1 MIRTERRVTL
11 LPAMRDAL
19 IITALMPE
27 AVRLIEAWGLK
38 PVRGEPTLERFQTHF
53 GNGVYVAVS
62 GVGKLK
68 SAAACGSVL
77 STLLRRGEPV
87 VANLGIAGARPGVA
101 ERGELFVVN
110 KVRDAASNTRFY
122 PDILFRHPLREA
134 PLETHDAPVTDP
146 SAVPGLVDMEA
157 AGFMQA
163 ATMLVSPSAIIVL
176 KAVSDLC
183 DGSRI
188 TPLMASELISANLPA
203 VEQILATWRTELPLS
218 VELSPEERLLIDS
231 RSEHARLSATQTL
244 ELERTVRSCKAQSI
258 SWREPLDQILGTT
271 ITTKQ
276 GAKAAFNT
284 LQSTLRGGIL
294 P

>member
-1 MIRTERRVTL
+1 MT
-11 LPAMRDAL
+11 RDAL
-19 IITALMPE
+19 IVTALMPE
-27 AVRLIEAWGLK
+27 ASPLISAWGLK
-38 PVRGEPTLERFQTHF
+38 PVRGEPLLERFQVHTA
-53 GNGVYVAVS
+53 NGIHVAVS
-62 GVGKLK
+62 GIGKLK
-68 SAAACGSVL
+68 SATCTAAVL
-77 STLLRRGEPV
+77 ALLAQKSEPV
-87 VANLGIAGARPGVA
+87 VMNLGIAGAAPGA
-101 ERGELFVVN
+101 AAPGELLLIN
-110 KVRDAASNTRFY
+110 KVLDSASNTRFY

-258 SWREPLDQILGTT
+258 PWREPLDQILGTT